1 MLLLLDS
8 LLQEIQ
14 DLKRRK
20 MTSIPD
26 NLPSNSFVARQTEG
40 TSRRRMYSWSRPSR
54 QPGRKSRM
62 QSETTIAGQATLA
75 FARDGSWFQG
85 KVISPEKDAYTV
97 SGRRIGDGRGI
108 SFTSSSNNSISSP
121 SSTSPIASS
130 IMRDSSYLMS
140 KKSIVDSP
148 TCSPSLLSRKGMI
161 DSCCSSSRGDS
172 PTIARSPSEVDSL
185 DSELIARTLASID
198 NEEGEVGYEM
208 SIMDYETGMNHSPQG
223 VRGKVDSSGC
233 NLQGDS
239 LSFSSRSQSKGVLA
253 DKVILGHLGPGLVT
267 QDLVVFQG
275 PFSFKYSDP
284 VCYPRNSSNA
294 GQWCL

>member
-1 MLLLLDS
+1 
-8 LLQEIQ
+8 
-14 DLKRRK
+14 

-26 NLPSNSFVARQTEG
+26 NLPSNTFNVGHTEEAG
-40 TSRRRMYSWSRPSR
+40 NRRRMYSWSRPSR

-85 KVISPEKDAYTV
+85 NVISPEKDAYTV
-97 SGRRIGDGRGI
+97 SGRRIGNGQGI
-108 SFTSSSNNSISSP
+108 SFPSSSHNSISSP
-121 SSTSPIASS
+121 NSSPPILTS
-130 IMRDSSYLMS
+130 MMMDSSPLMS
-140 KKSIVDSP
+140 KKGMVDSP
-148 TCSPSLLSRKGMI
+148 SCSPLPRKGMI
-161 DSCCSSSRGDS
+161 DSCCSSSREES

-185 DSELIARTLASID
+185 DSELVARTLASID

-208 SIMDYETGMNHSPQG
+208 AIMDYETGMNHSPQG
-223 VRGKVDSSGC
+223 VRGKVESSGC

-253 DKVILGHLGPGLVT
+253 DKVILGNLGPGLIT

>member
-75 FARDGSWFQG
+75 FSRDGSWFQG
-85 KVISPEKDAYTV
+85 NVISPEKDAYTV

-121 SSTSPIASS
+121 NSTSPIASS
-130 IMRDSSYLMS
+130 IMMDSSYLMS
-140 KKSIVDSP
+140 KKGMVDSP
-148 TCSPSLLSRKGMI
+148 SNSPSLLSRKSIMN
-161 DSCCSSSRGDS
+161 SCCSSSREDS
-172 PTIARSPSEVDSL
+172 PTIARMARSPSEVDS
-185 DSELIARTLASID
+185 DLIARTLASID
-198 NEEGEVGYEM
+198 NEEEEW
-208 SIMDYETGMNHSPQG
+208 DT
-223 VRGKVDSSGC
+223 
-233 NLQGDS
+233 
-239 LSFSSRSQSKGVLA
+239 
-253 DKVILGHLGPGLVT
+253 
-267 QDLVVFQG
+267 
-275 PFSFKYSDP
+275 
-284 VCYPRNSSNA
+284 
-294 GQWCL
+294 

>member
-85 KVISPEKDAYTV
+85 NVISPEKDAYTV

-121 SSTSPIASS
+121 NSTSPIASS
-130 IMRDSSYLMS
+130 IMMDSS
-140 KKSIVDSP
+140 
-148 TCSPSLLSRKGMI
+148 SLLSRKSIM
-161 DSCCSSSRGDS
+161 DSCCSSSREDS
-172 PTIARSPSEVDSL
+172 STIARMARSPSEVDSL
-185 DSELIARTLASID
+185 DSDLIARTLASID
-198 NEEGEVGYEM
+198 NEEEEVGYEM

-233 NLQGDS
+233 NLQADS
-239 LSFSSRSQSKGVLA
+239 LSFSSTSQSKGVLA
-253 DKVILGHLGPGLVT
+253 DKVILGHLGPGLIT

>member
-14 DLKRRK
+14 DFKRRK

-75 FARDGSWFQG
+75 FSRDGSWFHG
-85 KVISPEKDAYTV
+85 NVISPEKDAYTV

-121 SSTSPIASS
+121 NSISPIASS
-130 IMRDSSYLMS
+130 IMMDSSSLMS
-140 KKSIVDSP
+140 KRGMMDSP
-148 TCSPSLLSRKGMI
+148 
-161 DSCCSSSRGDS
+161 CSSSREDS

-185 DSELIARTLASID
+185 DSD
-198 NEEGEVGYEM
+198 
-208 SIMDYETGMNHSPQG
+208 
-223 VRGKVDSSGC
+223 
-233 NLQGDS
+233 
-239 LSFSSRSQSKGVLA
+239 
-253 DKVILGHLGPGLVT
+253 
-267 QDLVVFQG
+267 
-275 PFSFKYSDP
+275 
-284 VCYPRNSSNA
+284 
-294 GQWCL
+294 

>member
-1 MLLLLDS
+1 MG
-8 LLQEIQ
+8 IK

-20 MTSIPD
+20 MTSISE
-26 NLPSNSFVARQTEG
+26 NLPSNSFVVRQTEG

-85 KVISPEKDAYTV
+85 NVISPEKDAYTV

-121 SSTSPIASS
+121 SSTSPIATS
-130 IMRDSSYLMS
+130 IMMDTSSS
-140 KKSIVDSP
+140 
-148 TCSPSLLSRKGMI
+148 LSRE
-161 DSCCSSSRGDS
+161 DS

-185 DSELIARTLASID
+185 DSDLIARTLASID
-198 NEEGEVGYEM
+198 NEEEEVGYEM

-233 NLQGDS
+233 NLQADS
-239 LSFSSRSQSKGVLA
+239 LSFSSTSQSKGVLA
-253 DKVILGHLGPGLVT
+253 DKVILGHLGPGLIT

-284 VCYPRNSSNA
+284 VCYPSNSSTA

>member
-1 MLLLLDS
+1 
-8 LLQEIQ
+8 
-14 DLKRRK
+14 
-20 MTSIPD
+20 
-26 NLPSNSFVARQTEG
+26 
-40 TSRRRMYSWSRPSR
+40 MYSWSRPSR

-62 QSETTIAGQATLA
+62 QSETTITGQATLA

-85 KVISPEKDAYTV
+85 NVISPEKDAYTV
-97 SGRRIGDGRGI
+97 SGRQIGNGRGI
-108 SFTSSSNNSISSP
+108 SFTSSLHNSICSP
-121 SSTSPIASS
+121 SSSPTIPTD
-130 IMRDSSYLMS
+130 MMMDSSSLMS
-140 KKSIVDSP
+140 KKNMVDSP
-148 TCSPSLLSRKGMI
+148 SCSPSLLPRKGMI
-161 DSCCSSSRGDS
+161 DSCCCSSSREDS

-198 NEEGEVGYEM
+198 NDEGEVGYEM

>member
-26 NLPSNSFVARQTEG
+26 NLPSNSFVARQTGG

-75 FARDGSWFQG
+75 FSRDGSWFQG
-85 KVISPEKDAYTV
+85 NVISPEKDAYTV

-121 SSTSPIASS
+121 NSTSPIDNS
-130 IMRDSSYLMS
+130 IMMDSSSLMS
-140 KKSIVDSP
+140 KKSIMDSP

-161 DSCCSSSRGDS
+161 DSCCSLSREDS

-185 DSELIARTLASID
+185 DSDLIARTLASID
-198 NEEGEVGYEM
+198 NEEEEVGYEM
-208 SIMDYETGMNHSPQG
+208 SIMDYETGMNH
-223 VRGKVDSSGC
+223 
-233 NLQGDS
+233 
-239 LSFSSRSQSKGVLA
+239 
-253 DKVILGHLGPGLVT
+253 
-267 QDLVVFQG
+267 
-275 PFSFKYSDP
+275 
-284 VCYPRNSSNA
+284 
-294 GQWCL
+294 